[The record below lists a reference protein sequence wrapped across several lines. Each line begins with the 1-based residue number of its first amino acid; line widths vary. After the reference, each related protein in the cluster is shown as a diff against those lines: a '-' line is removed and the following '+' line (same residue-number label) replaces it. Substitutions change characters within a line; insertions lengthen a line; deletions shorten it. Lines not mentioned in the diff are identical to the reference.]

1 MDSRR
6 ASKTFDA
13 ASTKNQSMTL
23 MSTDLIDE
31 MVGLQTGHP
40 LHTLRHQRAKVVAAT
55 QASYNALF
63 AADLPGISLL
73 HRLLVAL
80 YACRLSRADK
90 LAAHYLAQLTAL
102 GADAALIQA
111 LDTAQFSNI
120 TDPKLL
126 AALTFTR
133 TLINN
138 PIEGDKAALQHLT
151 NAGLSTPAVVALAQ
165 LIAFLSYQLRVVA
178 GLEAMQAAGPAV

>member
-6 ASKTFDA
+6 VAKTFNA
-13 ASTKNQSMTL
+13 ASTQNRSLRLMTK
-23 MSTDLIDE
+23 DLIDDV
-31 MVGLQTGHP
+31 VGLQPGQP

-55 QASYNALF
+55 QASYDALF
-63 AADLPGISLL
+63 ASNLPGISLP

-80 YACRLSRADK
+80 YACRLSHADK

-102 GADAALIQA
+102 GVDVFLVQA
-111 LDTAQFSNI
+111 IDTAQIKHI
-120 TDPKLL
+120 TDPQLL

-133 TLINN
+133 TLIEN
-138 PIEGDKAALQHLT
+138 PIEGDKAALHQLT
-151 NAGLSTPAVVALAQ
+151 AAGLSTPAVVALAQ

-178 GLEAMQAAGPAV
+178 GLEAMQAAGVAV